1 MAQNLKLPNCSQL
14 KFNLFS
20 MIFHSERDTDLNR
33 SKISKNKFVIYEKF
47 NEQLN
52 FYTDQC
58 KFSKHS
64 SGRIN

>member
-1 MAQNLKLPNCSQL
+1 
-14 KFNLFS
+14 

-33 SKISKNKFVIYEKF
+33 SKYQKKKFVIYEKF